1 MVYVYAVIIS
11 ILINYLC
18 LKALQYYKFRQTV
31 RVEGPQS
38 HYVKSGTPTMGGL
51 GVLAAINI
59 LTLIFVRPLSNEVL
73 ILLATTSLTGIVGFI
88 DDFMII
94 KQGKN
99 NGLKPR
105 YKIIGQF
112 IIAAV
117 FCTYLL
123 SNGFN
128 LQVSPF
134 LHLIGMNN
142 PVLYV
147 LLSSFII
154 IGASNAVN
162 LTDGLDG
169 LAGGISA
176 IVFLA
181 FAFIAFQFNN
191 PPLMVAAILASIAC
205 LGFLVFNYNPAK
217 MFMGDV
223 GSLALGTMVAG
234 FALLLHAE
242 LYLLL
247 VGIIFILETVSVI
260 LQVGYFKVT
269 KGKRLF
275 KMSPLHHHFELSGW
289 KEKTIVHS
297 AWLITAGMVVLAIV
311 LRVR

>member
-1 MVYVYAVIIS
+1 
-11 ILINYLC
+11 
-18 LKALQYYKFRQTV
+18 LKLLQYYKFRQTV

-51 GVLAAINI
+51 GIIATINVLAFSFIRPLTNEVI
-59 LTLIFVRPLSNEVL
+59 IFLTLF
-73 ILLATTSLTGIVGFI
+73 SLTGLIGFV

-105 YKIIGQF
+105 YKLLGQI
-112 IIAAV
+112 IIAAL

-123 SNGFN
+123 KNHFH
-128 LQVSPF
+128 LMVSPF
-134 LHLIGMNN
+134 LHLIGMEN

-147 LLSSFII
+147 LLSTFII
-154 IGASNAVN
+154 VGFSNAVN

-169 LAGGISA
+169 LAAGVSA
-176 IVFLA
+176 IVFVA
-181 FAFIAFQFNN
+181 FAFIAHQFND
-191 PPLMVAAILASIAC
+191 PQLMLLAVIATIAC

-223 GSLALGTMVAG
+223 GSLALGTLVAG

-247 VGIIFILETVSVI
+247 VGIIFILETLSVI
-260 LQVGYFKVT
+260 LQVGYFKAT

-275 KMSPLHHHFELSGW
+275 KMSPLHHHFELCGW
-289 KEKTIVHS
+289 KEKTIVHT
-297 AWLITAGMVVLAIV
+297 AWLVTVVMVILAIV